1 MNGAALRLAALLLV
15 LAPLGGCVTRPERSD
30 GAPPFVF
37 RSLNLREQDKQ
48 GRPAWQVT
56 SPEARYD
63 INRRLAT
70 AVNPVGMIF
79 SAGQPLYRLAA
90 QRATVLNDGE
100 VIQLEGAVTIH
111 RLGNRPVVLE
121 AERLRWFPARS
132 LMELEHQP
140 RIREGLSL
148 VRAGQASLNLNTE
161 TVDLRNQ
168 PLFER
173 WTGPDQP
180 PSPAAG
186 PGDRA
191 VPAAAALQLQA
202 SQAQWSL
209 RSGDWQATGPIQG
222 QRRVPG
228 QARPQTLSAASMRG
242 NSKEQTLEL
251 LAPVVLLDPDRTTR
265 INAQLTRIDLSA
277 QQITSDQPVQA
288 SIGSLL
294 IDGAGVSVN
303 LLQNQALIPSG
314 CRIQQPGLQLQAHQ
328 CRWNW
333 ITSQVW
339 AQGDVVLKR
348 ASSGQVT
355 RSEALSG
362 RLGPQGQVVFFS
374 PGGRVQS
381 QVRVQGTGSRT
392 TPPRPAIVP

>member
-1 MNGAALRLAALLLV
+1 MSGVALRLAALLLLV
-15 LAPLGGCVTRPERSD
+15 APLGGCLTRPDRDE

-37 RSLNLREQDKQ
+37 RALNLREQDKQ

-70 AVNPVGMIF
+70 AVNPQGMIF
-79 SAGQPLYRLAA
+79 SDGQPLYRLAA

-100 VIQLEGAVTIH
+100 VIQLEGAVSIH

-132 LMELEHQP
+132 LIELEHQP

-148 VRAGQASLNLNTE
+148 VRAGQASFHLNTE

-168 PLFER
+168 PVFER

-180 PSPAAG
+180 PVAASA
-186 PGDRA
+186 PGGRA
-191 VPAAAALQLQA
+191 VPAPAALQLQA

-242 NSKEQTLEL
+242 NSKQQNLEL
-251 LAPVVLLDPDRTTR
+251 LAPVVLLDPDRRTT
-265 INAQLTRIDLSA
+265 INAQLTTIDLSA
-277 QQITSDQPVQA
+277 QQIASDRPVQA
-288 SIGSLL
+288 RIGALV
-294 IDGAGVSVN
+294 IDGAAVSVN
-303 LLQNQALIPSG
+303 LPRNEALIPSG
-314 CRIQQPGLQLQAHQ
+314 CQIQQPGLELQAHQ

-339 AQGDVVLKR
+339 AQGGVVLKR
-348 ASSGQVT
+348 SSNGQIT

-362 RLGPQGQVVFFS
+362 RLGPQGQVEFFS
-374 PGGRVQS
+374 PGGRVHS
-381 QVRVQGTGSRT
+381 QVRVQGSGPRSSPR
-392 TPPRPAIVP
+392 RPAIVP